1 MTAMIDDLLDHPVT
15 RDHAGTEAEWQ
26 QIWDRHDLGQL
37 APVPMAVLGGLHADR
52 LAWVFV
58 SGYQAAMTHCFPE
71 LPIHGWAALA
81 GSEDRHDPVAHPG
94 VRMTPDGEGWRV
106 SGFKSWVA
114 QSAHLEHLIITARA
128 PGEED
133 RPRHAI
139 LLNAHAPGI
148 ALSHR
153 DRPGY
158 IVEMSQ
164 GFAELDNVAVP
175 DGGRLGED
183 RLRPFTRAEPAFI
196 NLAGAVL
203 LWAHVR
209 PEDRNLRD
217 ELRGIIHGLAGV
229 ADEPMDHPKDL
240 ARLDERLQQVLK
252 NESENPEINA
262 IPGWQADKQLLS
274 IYSATLQR
282 RAARA

>member
-1 MTAMIDDLLDHPVT
+1 MTDVINDLLDNPPT
-15 RDHAGTEAEWQ
+15 RDRADTESEWRQ
-26 QIWDRHDLGQL
+26 VWEQHDLGQHG
-37 APVPMAVLGGLHADR
+37 PVAMAIMGGLRADR

-81 GSEDRHDPVAHPG
+81 GSEDRHDPVGHPG
-94 VRMTPDGEGWRV
+94 VRMTPDGDGWRV
-106 SGFKSWVA
+106 NGFKSWVA
-114 QSAHLEHLIITARA
+114 QSANLEHLIITARA

-133 RPRHAI
+133 KPRHAI
-139 LLNAHAPGI
+139 LLDALAAGI
-148 ALSHR
+148 TLSHR
-153 DRPGY
+153 DQPGY

-175 DGGRLGED
+175 DGGRLAED

-196 NLAGAVL
+196 MLAGAAL
-203 LWAHVR
+203 LWTHAHADETELR
-209 PEDRNLRD
+209 EGLRNL
-217 ELRGIIHGLAGV
+217 IHGLATV
-229 ADEPMDHPKDL
+229 AEDPLSHPKDL
-240 ARLDERLQQVLK
+240 ARMDILLQQILK
-252 NESENPEINA
+252 NESEHPEITS

-274 IYSATLQR
+274 LYSPVLQR